1 MLVVTFAMVLPF
13 LVATFACFCILWVVS
28 HASIVLTVVL
38 GVFFFIIYVV
48 GAWCAWQAGSF
59 DENEEGEEED
69 ESYHPQSGDE
79 QQEFKGD

>member
-1 MLVVTFAMVLPF
+1 MVVVVAFAMVLPF

-28 HASIVLTVVL
+28 HASIVLTAVL

-48 GAWCAWQAGSF
+48 GAWCAWKAGSF
-59 DENEEGEEED
+59 DENEEEEED

-79 QQEFKGD
+79 EQEWKGD

>member
-1 MLVVTFAMVLPF
+1 MVVVAFAMVLPF

-28 HASIVLTVVL
+28 HASIVLTAVL

-59 DENEEGEEED
+59 DENEEEEED

-79 QQEFKGD
+79 QEFKGD